1 MVENLMDCFKLLKAG
16 KVVDPVPSMLHPLL
30 RWCSGS
36 PKDLEWCATTN
47 RYTWHVDKNI
57 ATGLLAIG
65 LQDHNPFQKYPKAT
79 KQPDDKKMQLQQELA
94 CQYFGWSKS
103 EYAKNLSVV
112 QYIDWQV
119 IARALGCDK
128 KACKLLGVPEPK
140 FVKRSA
146 PPAKKAPSLF
156 DF

>member
-36 PKDLEWCATTN
+36 PKDLEWCATVN
-47 RYTWHVDKNI
+47 KYMFWVDKEI
-57 ATGLLAIG
+57 VKGLLYLG
-65 LQDHNPFQKYPKAT
+65 LQDKNPFQKYPKAT
-79 KQPDDKKMQLQQELA
+79 KQPEDKKAQLQQELA
-94 CQYFGWSKS
+94 CQYFGWGPT

-119 IARALGCDK
+119 VTRALGCDRK
-128 KACKLLGVPEPK
+128 QCKLLGVPEPK
-140 FVKRSA
+140 FVKKAA
-146 PPAKKAPSLF
+146 PPAKNAPSLF